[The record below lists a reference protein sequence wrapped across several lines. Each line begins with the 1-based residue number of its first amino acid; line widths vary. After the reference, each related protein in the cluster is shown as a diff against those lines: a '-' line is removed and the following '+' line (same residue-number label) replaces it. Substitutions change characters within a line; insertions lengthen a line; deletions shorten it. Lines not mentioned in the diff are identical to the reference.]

1 MNLPFPRPAEPP
13 IKPQYIVLFKGD
25 DSDFQGNQSI
35 DVVIDTKLDTTGMK
49 AHFRFMDFV
58 QDFDSIPENKTLR
71 LVFPNAKT
79 SEFPLGAADATMR
92 LEDASGK
99 FRTVS
104 NRIHVV
110 VTNSVPEAYDNEDNQ
125 SITVTVKGTVT
136 WDMIEDKPDIPSEYP
151 NPSNE
156 MPLMDGVVDPGQM
169 VRYSRGDHRHPS
181 DTSKRNWNDFGVRG
195 SPSLLNSWFVVN
207 STKLVFT
214 DDKWE
219 GGIYT
224 IFVGAENHYELH
236 ANGEFI
242 GFFSLDENYSS
253 DEIEGYAIVG
263 YVDTIAKESQI
274 PAVPTASTDTPQM
287 DSGNGTAGTSDQF
300 ARGDHVHPSDTSKL
314 DGAAAYPEWNTLTTY
329 YTGDVVS
336 LDGKLWIEIHSGG
349 HNGIRPGSGGES
361 LDYWR
366 ETTVEQLLAAKQ
378 DALTEAQLAAANSGA
393 TAAKVATWDGYAAQI
408 AQKANATDVNAALAQ
423 KANTF
428 DLPYAMVT
436 PGEWGFAPYPDGVT
450 SVEFYG
456 YTSGDGWGISVNGN
470 PPLYVGL
477 DEPNALE
484 LEWDVYDDGTCII
497 TATRASL
504 PGHLLDRAVNAVSV
518 SGDTTLTLPALVNAG
533 KARDFLVRLE
543 ISGST
548 VPTITFAAPTGETL
562 TYETDG
568 DEFPVPDEAGTWLYS
583 FTESCVAHKFA
594 VSLKKVQTVAQ
605 GGA

>member
-1 MNLPFPRPAEPP
+1 MTNNGCKRYYEVMNRPA
-13 IKPQYIVLFKGD
+13 YIVLFKGD
-25 DSDFQGNQSI
+25 DSDFQGNQSVDI
-35 DVVIDTKLDTTGMK
+35 VIDTELDTTGMK

-58 QDFDSIPENKTLR
+58 QDFDSIPENKTLS

-79 SEFPLGAADATMR
+79 SEFPLGAADATLR
-92 LEDASGK
+92 FEDASGK

-104 NRIHVV
+104 NRIHIV
-110 VTNSVPEAYDNEDNQ
+110 VTNSVHEAYDNEDNQ

-136 WDMIEDKPDIPSEYP
+136 WDMIEGKPDIPSEYP

-224 IFVGAENHYELH
+224 IFAGAKNHYELH
-236 ANGEFI
+236 ANGELI

-274 PAVPTASTDTPQM
+274 PAVPTASTDTPKM
-287 DSGNGTAGTSDQF
+287 DSGNGAAGTSAQF
-300 ARGDHVHPSDTSKL
+300 ARGDHMHPSDAAKL

-378 DALTEAQLAAANSGA
+378 DALSSSQLAAVNSGA
-393 TAAKVATWDGYAAQI
+393 TAEKVATWDGYAAQI
-408 AQKANATDVNAALAQ
+408 AQKASLT
-423 KANTF
+423 
-428 DLPYAMVT
+428 DLPYALVT
-436 PGEWGFAPYPDGVT
+436 PGEWAFSDGANHYIGGPYDGINGWFYEDSQGGEYSQFFDTEADAMAALSLSFTNDGVT
-450 SVEFYG
+450 TAF
-456 YTSGDGWGISVNGN
+456 
-470 PPLYVGL
+470 
-477 DEPNALE
+477 
-484 LEWDVYDDGTCII
+484 
-497 TATRASL
+497 TATRSSL
-504 PGHLLDRAVNAVSV
+504 PGHLLDRAVNAVAV
-518 SGDTTLTLPALVNAG
+518 STDTTLTLPELVNAG

-548 VPTITFAAPTGETL
+548 VPTITFATPTGETI

-583 FTESCVAHKFA
+583 FTETAAHTFA
-594 VSLKKVQTVAQ
+594 VALKSVSVVTQ
-605 GGA
+605 GGV